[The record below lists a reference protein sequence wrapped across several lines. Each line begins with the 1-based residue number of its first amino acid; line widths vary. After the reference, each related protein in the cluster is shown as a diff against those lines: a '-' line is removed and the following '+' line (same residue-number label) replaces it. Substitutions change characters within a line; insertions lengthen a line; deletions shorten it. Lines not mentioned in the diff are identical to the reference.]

1 MLLIG
6 YLKHGGREY
15 EFEDRLLAH
24 LQFVIG
30 QKLKKQE
37 CFFLSWHKPH
47 DQGDGR
53 MSVWLSP
60 YVTVAFHFSGSRDPE
75 LSKVWVHALNA
86 LAHTPRGLI
95 AISEEEAERFV
106 KNNPDL
112 I

>member
-1 MLLIG
+1 MGNLI
-6 YLKHGGREY
+6 HGGREY

-53 MSVWLSP
+53 LSIWLSP
-60 YVTVAFHFSGSRDPE
+60 YATVAFRFSGSRDPE
-75 LSKVWVHALNA
+75 LSKVWVRALNA
-86 LAHTPRGLI
+86 LAHTPRGLV
-95 AISEEEAERFV
+95 AITEEEAERYV
-106 KNNPDL
+106 KKNPDL

>member
-1 MLLIG
+1 MGNLV
-6 YLKHGGREY
+6 HGGREY

-53 MSVWLSP
+53 LSIWLSP
-60 YVTVAFHFSGSRDPE
+60 YTTVAFRFSGSRDPE
-75 LSKVWVHALNA
+75 LSKVWVRALNA
-86 LAHTPRGLI
+86 LAHTPRGLV
-95 AISEEEAERFV
+95 AITEEEAERYV
-106 KNNPDL
+106 KKNPDL

>member
-1 MLLIG
+1 MGNLI
-6 YLKHGGREY
+6 HGGRHY

-30 QKLKKQE
+30 QKLKKKE
-37 CFFLSWHKPH
+37 SFFLSWQKSH

-60 YVTVAFHFSGSRDPE
+60 FAALAFHFSGSREPE
-75 LSKVWVHALNA
+75 MSKAWVRALNA

-95 AISEEEAERFV
+95 AISEDEAERYV
-106 KNNPDL
+106 KNNPD
-112 I
+112 IA

>member
-1 MLLIG
+1 MGNLI
-6 YLKHGGREY
+6 HGGREY

-53 MSVWLSP
+53 LSLWLSP
-60 YVTVAFHFSGSRDPE
+60 YATVAFRFSGSREPE
-75 LSKVWVHALNA
+75 LSKAWVRALNA

-95 AISEEEAERFV
+95 AITEEEAERYV
-106 KNNPDL
+106 KKNPDL

>member
-1 MLLIG
+1 MGNLI
-6 YLKHGGREY
+6 HGGHEY

-53 MSVWLSP
+53 LSLWLSP
-60 YVTVAFHFSGSRDPE
+60 YATVAFRFSGSREPE
-75 LSKVWVHALNA
+75 LSKAWVRALNA

-95 AISEEEAERFV
+95 AITEEEAERYV
-106 KNNPDL
+106 KKNPDL